1 MLIGEFKHQLDDKK
15 RLSLPVKFRK
25 ELGKQ
30 LVVTRGLEGCLFVYS
45 QKEWKKISER
55 LSELGMGQSA
65 TRGFSRFMLAG
76 ASDVE
81 VDGAGRVLVPEY
93 LKEFAKLGTTVV
105 VAGVASR
112 VEIWNEKS
120 WSDYKKKIEKEA
132 DALAENLGSI
142 GAI

>member
-1 MLIGEFKHQLDDKK
+1 MLIGEYKHQIDDKK

-30 LVVTRGLEGCLFVYS
+30 LVITRGLEGCLFVYS
-45 QKEWKKISER
+45 KKGWDAISSK
-55 LSELGMGQSA
+55 LSGLGMGQSA

-76 ASDVE
+76 AVDVE

-93 LKEFAKLGTTVV
+93 LKDFAKLGNTVV
-105 VAGVASR
+105 VAGVANR
-112 VEIWNEKS
+112 VEVWNEVS
-120 WSDYKKKIEKEA
+120 WEDYKRKIEREA
-132 DALAENLGSI
+132 DMLAENLGSI

>member
-1 MLIGEFKHQLDDKK
+1 MLIGEYKHQIDDKK

-30 LVVTRGLEGCLFVYS
+30 LVITRGLEGCLFVYS
-45 QKEWKKISER
+45 KKGWETISAK

-105 VAGVASR
+105 VAGVANR
-112 VEIWNEKS
+112 VEVWNDKAWE
-120 WSDYKKKIEKEA
+120 DYKRKIEREA
-132 DALAENLGSI
+132 DMLAENLGSI

>member
-1 MLIGEFKHQLDDKK
+1 MLIGEYKHQIDDKK

-30 LVVTRGLEGCLFVYS
+30 LVITRGLEGCLFVYS
-45 QKEWKKISER
+45 KKGWEMISSK

-76 ASDVE
+76 ATDVE

-105 VAGVASR
+105 IAGVANR
-112 VEIWNEKS
+112 VEVWNEKA
-120 WSDYKKKIEKEA
+120 WEDYKRKIEREA
-132 DALAENLGSI
+132 DMLAENLGSI